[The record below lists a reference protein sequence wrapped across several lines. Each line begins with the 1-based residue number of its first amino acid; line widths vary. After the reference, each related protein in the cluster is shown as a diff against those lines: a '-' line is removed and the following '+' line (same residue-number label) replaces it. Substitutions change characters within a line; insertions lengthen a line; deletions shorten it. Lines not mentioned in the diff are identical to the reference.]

1 MLQRRDNKRLCLTLC
16 FLWPAFLSTCLAWHV
31 LVDSFF
37 NFFLNNVFTLPRMS
51 WYFFVFLYAV
61 FKVHCPINPKR
72 RWKFAFLTRVSI
84 DWFTCLHTTG
94 QLCHKVSC
102 QHFWLIFISHMK
114 SEASFK
120 SHITGKVTPAFL
132 PDVYHIY
139 NSTSLLIGWSRSP
152 LSPCP
157 YLYKTISQRPPP
169 VSSPVPSFLFEV
181 GGHLPSHTEICYR
194 QADICNPLRSLFSFC
209 RTTVS
214 TQRSE
219 ERRVGKECLRLCRS
233 RWSPYH

>member
-1 MLQRRDNKRLCLTLC
+1 
-16 FLWPAFLSTCLAWHV
+16 
-31 LVDSFF
+31 
-37 NFFLNNVFTLPRMS
+37 MS

-181 GGHLPSHTEICYR
+181 GGHLPSHTVSSAVLSAVLGLTVVFGMGTGVSPKRIATGNFRVTDSKCRKYFIR
-194 QADICNPLRSLFSFC
+194 LWKACFSKSLWNIFYK
-209 RTTVS
+209 R
-214 TQRSE
+214 
-219 ERRVGKECLRLCRS
+219 RS
-233 RWSPYH
+233 RDRGTLFRGSLTLDN

>member
-1 MLQRRDNKRLCLTLC
+1 
-16 FLWPAFLSTCLAWHV
+16 
-31 LVDSFF
+31 
-37 NFFLNNVFTLPRMS
+37 
-51 WYFFVFLYAV
+51 
-61 FKVHCPINPKR
+61 
-72 RWKFAFLTRVSI
+72 
-84 DWFTCLHTTG
+84 
-94 QLCHKVSC
+94 
-102 QHFWLIFISHMK
+102 MK

-181 GGHLPSHTEICYR
+181 GGHLPSHTVSSAVLSAVLGLTVVFGMGTGVPPKRIATSNLFVIQFSARASSLES
-194 QADICNPLRSLFSFC
+194 APLLLGRAKPSYASK
-209 RTTVS
+209 T
-214 TQRSE
+214 
-219 ERRVGKECLRLCRS
+219 
-233 RWSPYH
+233 SPSHL

>member
-1 MLQRRDNKRLCLTLC
+1 
-16 FLWPAFLSTCLAWHV
+16 
-31 LVDSFF
+31 
-37 NFFLNNVFTLPRMS
+37 
-51 WYFFVFLYAV
+51 
-61 FKVHCPINPKR
+61 
-72 RWKFAFLTRVSI
+72 
-84 DWFTCLHTTG
+84 
-94 QLCHKVSC
+94 
-102 QHFWLIFISHMK
+102 MK

-181 GGHLPSHTEICYR
+181 GGHLPSHTVSSAVLSAVLGLTVVFGMGTGVSPKR
-194 QADICNPLRSLFSFC
+194 V
-209 RTTVS
+209 TTN
-214 TQRSE
+214 
-219 ERRVGKECLRLCRS
+219 CF
-233 RWSPYH
+233 

>member
-1 MLQRRDNKRLCLTLC
+1 
-16 FLWPAFLSTCLAWHV
+16 
-31 LVDSFF
+31 
-37 NFFLNNVFTLPRMS
+37 MS

-132 PDVYHIY
+132 PDVYHIS

-181 GGHLPSHTEICYR
+181 GGHLPSHTVSSAVLSAVLGLTVVFGMGTGVSHKRITTGKFLCFLLWR
-194 QADICNPLRSLFSFC
+194 NAQSPLRYHSESIDGLRHMLYTQNTSFC
-209 RTTVS
+209 EQAHTAVFFVFRAFLESLTT
-214 TQRSE
+214 
-219 ERRVGKECLRLCRS
+219 
-233 RWSPYH
+233 

>member
-31 LVDSFF
+31 LVDSSFY
-37 NFFLNNVFTLPRMS
+37 FFLNNVFTLPRMS

-72 RWKFAFLTRVSI
+72 RWKLAFLTRVSI

-132 PDVYHIY
+132 PDVYHIS
-139 NSTSLLIGWSRSP
+139 NSTSLLIG
-152 LSPCP
+152 LAV
-157 YLYKTISQRPPP
+157 ISCCSSLP
-169 VSSPVPSFLFEV
+169 VSMPKDFVWSFHTLVGWYFRFLGEVLSNLDIWSFIPKPVFFLF
-181 GGHLPSHTEICYR
+181 
-194 QADICNPLRSLFSFC
+194 
-209 RTTVS
+209 
-214 TQRSE
+214 
-219 ERRVGKECLRLCRS
+219 
-233 RWSPYH
+233 